1 MNINDWK
8 AITKEELLLYFEK
21 GIRHAEIAK
30 IYNISTRAVYLK
42 IKTLNLNIERK
53 NKSKV
58 DKTIKICT
66 KCGCQYRTSKWAPLC
81 AKCASIDT
89 SKDLYQESNT
99 ELSKQIIELRKLGKS
114 FKDIAEQLNC
124 STSTVA
130 YYCSPNSKIR
140 SLERNKVHYSWK
152 VKFRKALMD
161 FKTRKRGVGKALST
175 LDWNKKFRTAVSK
188 FKNRKM
194 KLNNKNY
201 TYKDVLNAIGGTK
214 QKCYLTGRL
223 IDLEKDNYNLD
234 HKIPVSKGGT
244 NDISNLG
251 ITCPEAN
258 ASKSDLTIDE
268 YISLCKEVLLNFGYK
283 VINP

>member
-1 MNINDWK
+1 MNLNDWK
-8 AITKEELLLYFEK
+8 NLTKEQLIEYFK
-21 GIRHAEIAK
+21 NGLRHVEIAK
-30 IYNISTRAVYLK
+30 TYNVSTRAVYAKVKNFNLK
-42 IKTLNLNIERK
+42 IDRK
-53 NKSKV
+53 NKSKI

-66 KCGCQYRTSKWAPLC
+66 RCGHKYKISRWAPLC

-89 SKDLYQESNT
+89 SKDSYQESNT
-99 ELSKQIIELRKLGKS
+99 ELSKQIIGLRKSGKS
-114 FKDIAEQLNC
+114 FKEIAKQLNC

-130 YYCSPNSKIR
+130 YYCSPNRKNLSF
-140 SLERNKVHYSWK
+140 ERNKVSYSWR
-152 VKFRKALMD
+152 VKLRKQISD
-161 FKTRKRGVGKALST
+161 FQSRKIGVGKPSKT
-175 LDWNKKFRTAVSK
+175 QDWNKKFRSAVSK
-188 FKNRKM
+188 FKHRKM

-214 QKCYLTGRL
+214 QKCYLTGRP

-258 ASKSDLTIDE
+258 SSKSDLTVDE

-283 VINP
+283 IINP

>member
-8 AITKEELLLYFEK
+8 TITKEELLLYFKK
-21 GIRHAEIAK
+21 GIRHTEIAK

-53 NKSKV
+53 NKSKI

-66 KCGCQYRTSKWAPLC
+66 RCGCKYRTSKWAPLC
-81 AKCASIDT
+81 ARCASIDT
-89 SKDLYQESNT
+89 SKDSYQESNT
-99 ELSKQIIELRKLGKS
+99 ELSKQIIGLRKSGKS
-114 FKDIAEQLNC
+114 FKEIAKRLNC
-124 STSTVA
+124 SASTVA
-130 YYCSPNSKIR
+130 YYCSPNSKNL
-140 SLERNKVHYSWK
+140 SLERNKVSYSWR
-152 VKFRKALMD
+152 VKLRRQISDFQSRKIGIGKPN
-161 FKTRKRGVGKALST
+161 KTQ
-175 LDWNKKFRTAVSK
+175 DWNKKFRSAVSK
-188 FKNRKM
+188 FKHRKM
-194 KLNNKNY
+194 KSNNKNY

-214 QKCYLTGRL
+214 QKCYLTGRP

-234 HKIPVSKGGT
+234 HKIPISKGGT